1 MSMNSVGDK
10 SQVFLSL
17 RNNMALKT
25 RLGTLVQELSTGQSS
40 DLVKRLG
47 ADQTRLSDVDRQLTL
62 LSGYGRVT
70 TQTAQ
75 SLSLMQ
81 TTIARTEETRSQLAA
96 QMLTITAE
104 GAVNQNEAA
113 ARAARDAMDTVVST
127 LNLRFSDQ
135 SLFAG
140 AAVDGPALASAETI
154 MAELATVTAGA
165 TTSADVIAAI
175 DTWFDTPAGGFETVG
190 YLGDTGP
197 AQTRRIDQGTV
208 VALDAKAD
216 DPAFRDMF
224 KAVALA
230 AVVAEGALPG
240 DAAAQTEL
248 LQESGLRLMAS
259 ATSLTQL
266 QARLGG
272 IEGRVQDTATR
283 HAARETT
290 LGLIRNDMT
299 SADPFETAAQLEEV
313 QLQLET
319 HYTVTARLSRLS
331 LAEYLR

>member
-1 MSMNSVGDK
+1 MSFNSVGDQ
-10 SQVFLSL
+10 SQHFLSL

-40 DLVKRLG
+40 DLVKHLG
-47 ADQTRLSDVDRQLTL
+47 ADQTRLSDVDRQLSL

-75 SLSLMQ
+75 SLSFMQ
-81 TTIARTEETRSQLAA
+81 TSIAQIEDTRAQLAS
-96 QMLTITAE
+96 QMLTVTADS
-104 GAVNQNEAA
+104 AVNQNAA
-113 ARAARDAMDTVVST
+113 AASAARDAMGAIVST
-127 LNLRFSDQ
+127 LNGRFSDQ

-140 AAVDGPALASAETI
+140 AAVDSVALASADTI
-154 MAELATVTAGA
+154 MAELAIATAGA
-165 TTSADVIAAI
+165 TTSADVITAI
-175 DTWFDTPAGGFETVG
+175 DTWFDAPSGGFETLG

-197 AQTRRIDQGTV
+197 AQTRRIDQATT

-230 AVVAEGALPG
+230 AIVAEGALPG
-240 DAAAQTEL
+240 DATAQTEL
-248 LQESGLRLMAS
+248 LQESGLRLMAG
-259 ATSLTQL
+259 ATSLTGL

-272 IEGRVQDTATR
+272 IEGRVQDATTR
-283 HAARETT
+283 HAARETA